1 MLVQLQAVPLQ
12 FLLPAA
18 EGVLGSLALGLMG
31 CAGDPLSWLQTCS
44 ATLPTCSSADLAAD
58 LFSKYFAG
66 KLAEFSSATNKPGN
80 NGSSDEEEE
89 EADAMDVCRAPQP
102 AVSVMGA
109 QWAQPLQQILAY
121 LQQLGLHVSP

>member
-1 MLVQLQAVPLQ
+1 MLVQLQAVLLQ

-18 EGVLGSLALGLMG
+18 EAVFASLAVVLTG
-31 CAGDPLSWLQTCS
+31 CAGHEPSFFAANLLSQ
-44 ATLPTCSSADLAAD
+44 PADLAAD
-58 LFSKYFAG
+58 LLSKYFGG
-66 KLAEFSSATNKPGN
+66 KLAEFSSAANKPGN
-80 NGSSDEEEE
+80 SGSSDEEEE

-109 QWAQPLQQILAY
+109 QWAHPLQQILAY